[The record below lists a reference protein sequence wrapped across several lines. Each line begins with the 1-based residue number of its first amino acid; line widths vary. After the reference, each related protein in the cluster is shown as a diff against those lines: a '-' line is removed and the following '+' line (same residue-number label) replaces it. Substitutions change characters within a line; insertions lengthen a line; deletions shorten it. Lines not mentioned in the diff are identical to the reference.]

1 MNREKNFPQG
11 FKRGDLVCWID
22 DSVTSGLTLG
32 NSTFNGKMGIVVP
45 PGSWDYVHTRGAPN
59 ELLWL
64 IWSDGSRSCHLPGH
78 MEVLAEA
85 ENNDL

>member
-1 MNREKNFPQG
+1 MSKEKNFPQG

-22 DSVTSGLTLG
+22 DGATNLTSSFVG
-32 NSTFNGKMGIVVP
+32 NMGIVVP
-45 PGSWDYVHTRGAPN
+45 PGSWDYVHVRGAPN
-59 ELLWL
+59 ELLWI

-85 ENNDL
+85 ANNDL